1 MQASWITAASA
12 ISASRRG
19 SRNSGE
25 IHGAA
30 RRPCSASARIVD
42 ILSGRRGVSPETAL
56 ALARHFGNSAL
67 FWLNLQTAYVSIWR
81 SPSKRGGGLAR
92 ALIDETKRRSPDVVD
107 LEVNV
112 ANPRARRFYER
123 EGFVGVG
130 VGASALSGLPTLRLR
145 WRAEGK

>member
-12 ISASRRG
+12 FSASRRG

-42 ILSGRRGVSPETAL
+42 ILSGKRGVSPETAL

-81 SPSKRGGGLAR
+81 SPSKRTAKHTEGSVAGGGVA
-92 ALIDETKRRSPDVVD
+92 DE
-107 LEVNV
+107 N
-112 ANPRARRFYER
+112 
-123 EGFVGVG
+123 
-130 VGASALSGLPTLRLR
+130 
-145 WRAEGK
+145 